1 MSELKVVRSAQ
12 SLKCLGRAVQ
22 REGTATEKALSSQ
35 VRCVWSCVVERGG
48 LHRFRY
54 EKCKLSAD
62 MFLFHKTNQRIRR
75 RQEKTSLFQCC
86 EFKPFFNCL
95 YKTVIMQRCK
105 SQLAAIHLHGLP
117 LPAELEVSCFLM
129 VFEIISERMSLWR
142 IAKLIQKSCGKSF
155 LSAWLAPAVLKYLPA
170 GFGEKLTIIVPMD
183 VSRLLKGCSFTWEQ
197 CVCVCA
203 RGREFTVNW
212 WISECVNILYYMT
225 V

>member
-1 MSELKVVRSAQ
+1 MSWRLWGLHSLWSVWGGRSR
-12 SLKCLGRAVQ
+12 GRGQLLRRLCHARSGVC
-22 REGTATEKALSSQ
+22 GP
-35 VRCVWSCVVERGG
+35 VWSSEEVCIGLGMKNVNCRLICSFFTRQTRGLEGGRKKPPCFSVVN
-48 LHRFRY
+48 
-54 EKCKLSAD
+54 S
-62 MFLFHKTNQRIRR
+62 
-75 RQEKTSLFQCC
+75 SLF
-86 EFKPFFNCL
+86 L
-95 YKTVIMQRCK
+95 IVIMQRCK